1 MTMRRR
7 NIRPRSDVE
16 RRLLRYQNAV
26 AEEALLLERI
36 DRLDSRARA
45 LTRQLSGVPSA
56 SGKGM
61 TLPELADE
69 RERLSGG
76 VKMLQRIKED
86 ALALLAMLPDDERRL
101 MTAYYVEGLSIE
113 RAAEFVPCSRR
124 TAFALKEQALRRL
137 ASLDRRPDLQNSL

>member
-1 MTMRRR
+1 MRRK
-7 NIRPRSDVE
+7 NIRPRSDAE
-16 RRLLRYQNAV
+16 RRLLQYQNAA
-26 AEEALLLERI
+26 AEEALLLKRLEG
-36 DRLDSRARA
+36 LDSRAGD
-45 LTRQLSGVPSA
+45 LTRQISGVPSA
-56 SGKGM
+56 SGNGM

-69 RERLSGG
+69 RERLRGG
-76 VKMLQRIKED
+76 VKRLRRIKED

-137 ASLDRRPDLQNSL
+137 DVMRKQTENE

>member
-1 MTMRRR
+1 MRRR
-7 NIRPRSDVE
+7 RIRPRSDVE
-16 RRLLRYQNAV
+16 RRLLQYQNAV

-36 DRLDSRARA
+36 ERLELRAKA
-45 LTRQLSGVPSA
+45 LTRQITGVPA
-56 SGKGM
+56 SSGEGM

-69 RERLSGG
+69 RERLRGG
-76 VKMLQRIKED
+76 VARLQRIKE
-86 ALALLAMLPDDERRL
+86 AALELLALLPDDERRL

-137 ASLDRRPDLQNSL
+137 ENRDSSRSSSE